1 LSELSEKRQD
11 KRPELAYQFP
21 QYYSTFDFFAER
33 RIRLVLQLRHRRARL
48 SLSILQG
55 HRVSIHFLPTGGRIM
70 SNEVYLH
77 LQHSESVVAG
87 MAATI
92 FAGYLQSRQISENNE
107 EAYIRKSVEVAIK
120 LAGQVDEAVR
130 SDDEWL
136 RREGRASS
144 IP

>member
-1 LSELSEKRQD
+1 
-11 KRPELAYQFP
+11 
-21 QYYSTFDFFAER
+21 
-33 RIRLVLQLRHRRARL
+33 
-48 SLSILQG
+48 
-55 HRVSIHFLPTGGRIM
+55 M
-70 SNEVYLH
+70 SNQVYLH

-92 FAGYLQSRQISENNE
+92 FAGYLQSRQVSENNE

-136 RREGRASS
+136 RKEGRTSL
-144 IP
+144 P

>member
-1 LSELSEKRQD
+1 
-11 KRPELAYQFP
+11 
-21 QYYSTFDFFAER
+21 
-33 RIRLVLQLRHRRARL
+33 
-48 SLSILQG
+48 
-55 HRVSIHFLPTGGRIM
+55 M

-92 FAGYLQSRQISENNE
+92 FVGYLQSRQISENNE

-136 RREGRASS
+136 RKESRTSF
-144 IP
+144 P